1 MALPFEDNTGG
12 MEPSGGLPRASGS
25 PAEASSPEPLAV
37 SRAHRD
43 PILPELLAQYWTWET
58 HILGL
63 PVSALADPLA
73 VVADRLPEHLPLR
86 RLPEQPGRPVTT
98 AGVRLPGWTGGQ
110 GFFLCDGETFVIAK
124 PPKSLRTPQPWLPL
138 VIRGRWI
145 GDSWGSFW
153 LQVDQLN
160 EVDK

>member
-1 MALPFEDNTGG
+1 M
-12 MEPSGGLPRASGS
+12 
-25 PAEASSPEPLAV
+25 
-37 SRAHRD
+37 
-43 PILPELLAQYWTWET
+43 
-58 HILGL
+58 
-63 PVSALADPLA
+63 LADPLA
-73 VVADRLPEHLPLR
+73 LVADHLPEHLPLR
-86 RLPEQPGRPVTT
+86 RLPEHPGRPVTT

-110 GFFLCDGETFVIAK
+110 GFFLCDGDTFVIAK